1 MIIRKH
7 TEMRAWQFAKKL
19 ERRVFALL
27 ATRAPQKDADF
38 CRQIRNSARSAPRN
52 MAEGFGRFW
61 PAEFAHKLRIAIGE
75 LKESGDHLGEALEQN
90 YIDEAAYD
98 EMIELADRAIG
109 AAVKFAEY
117 LDQNGEAWKKAYRSR
132 KREEGRRKRAERE
145 QGSRSVE
152 EQHTSPNK
160 EEPRSRRRSNVTGS
174 ATARKNTTRRNVPVD
189 SPKLKNS

>member
-75 LKESGDHLGEALEQN
+75 LQETGDHLGEALEQN
-90 YIDEAAYD
+90 YLDETAYD
-98 EMIELADRAIG
+98 EMIALADRAIG

-117 LDQNGEAWKKAYRSR
+117 LDQNGEAWKKAYRAR

-145 QGSRSVE
+145 QGSHGVE
-152 EQHTSPNK
+152 EQNTSPNE
-160 EEPRSRRRSNVTGS
+160 EEPESRRHLNVPGP
-174 ATARKNTTRRNVPVD
+174 ATAKNNTTRRKLPIN
-189 SPKLKNS
+189 STNLKNS